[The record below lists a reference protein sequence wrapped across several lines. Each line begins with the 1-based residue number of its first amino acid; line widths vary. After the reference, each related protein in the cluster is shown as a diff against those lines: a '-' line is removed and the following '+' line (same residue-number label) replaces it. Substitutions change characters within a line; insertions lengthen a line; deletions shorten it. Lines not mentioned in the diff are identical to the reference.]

1 MAAATKRL
9 LQNRTFRSVK
19 CFVFFM
25 LVTLCEEGEM
35 IFHLLGTNGF
45 LLKVENERFTAA
57 FSKKLVFTISNSR
70 VTIVHGYHIV
80 LVT

>member
-1 MAAATKRL
+1 
-9 LQNRTFRSVK
+9 
-19 CFVFFM
+19 
-25 LVTLCEEGEM
+25 M

-57 FSKKLVFTISNSR
+57 FSKKLVLTISNSK
-70 VTIVHGYHIV
+70 VTTVHGYHIV

>member
-1 MAAATKRL
+1 
-9 LQNRTFRSVK
+9 
-19 CFVFFM
+19 M
-25 LVTLCEEGEM
+25 LVTLCEEGKM